1 MSNIPLINGRA
12 YEYAQIAIEM
22 LGGNVNSASAI
33 SYKEEQTKENN
44 FGAGYRPVSRG
55 HGAVN
60 ATASITMGMQDVE
73 ALRDVAPDGSL
84 LKLPP
89 FDIKVTYLNLGKVV
103 THIVKNCEFLDDGVD
118 TSQDDK
124 DIKGTFG
131 LLPSHVKYR

>member
-12 YEYAQIAIEM
+12 YEFAQIAIEM

-33 SYKEEQTKENN
+33 SYKEEQAKENN

-55 HGAVN
+55 HGAIN
-60 ATASITMGMQDVE
+60 ANASITMGMQDVE
-73 ALRDVAPDGSL
+73 ALRDIAPNGSL
-84 LKLPP
+84 LSLPP
-89 FDIKVTYLNLGKVV
+89 FDIKVTFLNAGKVV
-103 THIVKNCEFLDDGVD
+103 THIVKNCEFLDDGLD

-124 DIKGTFG
+124 DIKGTFA